1 MAATN
6 ILSVENLSKRF
17 GERLLF
23 EGINFGLSQG
33 QKTALVA
40 RNGSGKSTLLQCI
53 CALEPYDDGRVSMGG
68 EVRWCILQQEP
79 PYQKAESI
87 LDNLYSGDLDAVQ
100 ALHAYTLSLQ
110 NPDDASAAQLAY
122 DDMDRTQAWDFE
134 ARGKEILGKLNLHD
148 LTRTMGSLSGGERR
162 RVALAKVLIEEPDL
176 LFLDEPTNHL
186 DLDMIQWLEKYLARS
201 KMTLLMI
208 THDRYF
214 LENVCDT
221 ILELDA
227 ESLYRYKG
235 NYSYYLEKREER
247 QEIALVNRERAR
259 SSFKRELA
267 WMRSTPSART
277 GKSKAR
283 IDRFYEIKKQ
293 AQVSLEE
300 DPMHIKL
307 NPHRLGGKV
316 VELHKISQGF
326 GGRTLFSSLTHHFK
340 RFERIGIVGANG
352 SGKSSLLELIT
363 QQTEPKTGKVVV
375 GETVVFGHYHQ
386 SGAQFPEGMRVIE
399 AIYEIAEF
407 MQLQGGQ
414 KITASQL
421 LERFLFPRSSHHQL
435 ISLLSGGEKKRLHL
449 LQVLMAN
456 PNFLILD
463 EPTNDLD
470 IYSLQILEEFL
481 LDFPGCLIIVSHDRY
496 FMDRLV
502 EHIWVLG
509 SDVGEPGSVQ
519 DFPGNYSQ
527 YRLEDAERKALQRNS
542 KAVQA
547 TGADSANSESTV
559 DVPKNDYSKRLS
571 FKEKYELEQLEKE
584 LVALEKRKEELTTKL
599 YNDHDHEELQR
610 LGDELKTVTEKLETA
625 ELRWLELA
633 ERES

>member
-23 EGINFGLSQG
+23 EGITFGLSQG

-40 RNGSGKSTLLQCI
+40 RNGSGKSTLLHCI
-53 CALEPYDDGRVSMGG
+53 CELEPYDEGRVSMGG

-79 PYQKAESI
+79 PYQKSESI

-100 ALHAYTLSLQ
+100 ALHAYTIALQ
-110 NPDDASAAQLAY
+110 NPDDATAAQLAY
-122 DDMDRTQAWDFE
+122 DNMDRTQAWDFE

-214 LENVCDT
+214 LENVCNT

-259 SSFKRELA
+259 GSFKRELA

-293 AQVSLEE
+293 ARIRLEE
-300 DPMHIKL
+300 DPLSIKL
-307 NPHRLGGKV
+307 NPHRLGGKI
-316 VELHKISQGF
+316 VELHKVSQGF
-326 GGRTLFSSLTHHFK
+326 GDRTLFSSLTHHFK

-363 QQTEPKTGKVVV
+363 QQADPKTGKVVV

-407 MQLQGGQ
+407 MQLQGGH

-421 LERFLFPRSSHHQL
+421 LERFLFPRSTHHQF

-470 IYSLQILEEFL
+470 IYSLQVLEEFL

-509 SDVGEPGSVQ
+509 SELGEPGAIQ

-527 YRLEDAERKALQRNS
+527 YRIEIAERHVQQRTS
-542 KAVQA
+542 K
-547 TGADSANSESTV
+547 SASAISTV
-559 DVPKNDYSKRLS
+559 TDSEANVKTAPKNDYTKRLS
-571 FKEKYELEQLEKE
+571 FKEKFELEQLEKDLE
-584 LVALEKRKEELTTKL
+584 MLEKRKEELTSSL
-599 YNDHDHEELQR
+599 YSTVEHEELTR
-610 LGDELKTVTEKLETA
+610 LGDELKVVTEKLETS
-625 ELRWLELA
+625 EFRWLELS
-633 ERES
+633 ERET

>member
-1 MAATN
+1 M
-6 ILSVENLSKRF
+6 SV
-17 GERLLF
+17 
-23 EGINFGLSQG
+23 
-33 QKTALVA
+33 
-40 RNGSGKSTLLQCI
+40 
-53 CALEPYDDGRVSMGG
+53 GG

-79 PYQKAESI
+79 PYQKEESI

-100 ALHAYTLSLQ
+100 ALHAYTLALQ
-110 NPDDASAAQLAY
+110 NPDDASATQLAY

-148 LTRTMGSLSGGERR
+148 LTRKMGSLSGGERR

-247 QEIALVNRERAR
+247 QEIAMVNRDRAR

-293 AQVSLEE
+293 ARVNLEE

-326 GGRTLFSSLTHHFK
+326 GERTLFSSLTHHFK

-363 QQTEPKTGKVVV
+363 QQAEPKTGKVVV

-386 SGAQFPEGMRVIE
+386 SGAQFPDGMRVIE

-509 SDVGEPGSVQ
+509 SDLGEPGSIQ

-527 YRLEDAERKALQRNS
+527 YRLEAAERKALQRNVKS
-542 KAVQA
+542 SPIV
-547 TGADSANSESTV
+547 DSAAKSNESAASA
-559 DVPKNDYSKRLS
+559 PKNDYSKRLS
-571 FKEKYELEQLEKE
+571 FKEKFELEQLEKD
-584 LVALEKRKEELTTKL
+584 LEKLEKKKEELTTQL
-599 YNDHDHEELQR
+599 YDTQEHMELQR
-610 LGDELKTVTEKLETA
+610 LGDELKVVTEELESA
-625 ELRWLELA
+625 EFRWLELS